1 MCDFN
6 FYKSHINNDGFAD
19 IMQLPAGKCF
29 INKTAPPK
37 ERRKSAFLL
46 CAFALRCYTISPARY
61 EKRKRNTFWQSISL
75 AGILLYDCVALI
87 F

>member
-46 CAFALRCYTISPARY
+46 CAKAHSCYTISPARY
-61 EKRKRNTFWQSISL
+61 EKRGKHLL
-75 AGILLYDCVALI
+75 AKYFLRDFFLYDCVALI